1 MGRPSAREQV
11 LDAYEDLLIE
21 KGLAAVTLDA
31 VAARADVSKGGLLYH
46 FKSKEALLDGL
57 IDRLLDRT
65 RRDMEHARNA
75 PEGMVR
81 YLLSTSVTD
90 ADMAKPAHR
99 TSVAA
104 LRLLGSEPKAD
115 EALAT
120 SFRMWTD
127 LAHEYVDD
135 PLTAELIGL
144 IGDGLYLRATLMG
157 RDMRTPVL
165 DELPEVFRRLGITDS
180 RVTGGQEGDTGDE
193 DSAGR

>member
-46 FKSKEALLDGL
+46 FRSKEALLDGL
-57 IDRLLDRT
+57 LERLLERT
-65 RRDMEHARNA
+65 RADMEHARRA
-75 PEGMVR
+75 PEGMLR
-81 YLLSTSVTD
+81 YLLTSSVTD
-90 ADMAKPAHR
+90 ADMTKPAHR
-99 TSVAA
+99 TSVAT

-135 PLTAELIGL
+135 PLSAELVGL
-144 IGDGLYLRATLMG
+144 ISDGLYLRATLMG
-157 RDMRTPVL
+157 RDMQTPVL
-165 DELPEVFRRLGITDS
+165 DELPDVLRRLGI
-180 RVTGGQEGDTGDE
+180 DE
-193 DSAGR
+193 SGARRTRGSGERR